1 MESIYRGNFNE
12 SFSCF
17 TGYVE
22 QRTAVLDQ
30 ERPILNALIS
40 TIIKKL
46 VKTADNYIEADSGDT
61 RVWIHIFLL
70 LYIIPF
76 FLAIIIFD
84 YTTKLR

>member
-1 MESIYRGNFNE
+1 MESIYGGKINE

-17 TGYVE
+17 TGFVE
-22 QRTAVLDQ
+22 EVSVLLDQ
-30 ERPILNALIS
+30 QRPILNALIS

-46 VKTADNYIEADSGDT
+46 LKTADNYIEADSGDT

-76 FLAIIIFD
+76 F
-84 YTTKLR
+84 